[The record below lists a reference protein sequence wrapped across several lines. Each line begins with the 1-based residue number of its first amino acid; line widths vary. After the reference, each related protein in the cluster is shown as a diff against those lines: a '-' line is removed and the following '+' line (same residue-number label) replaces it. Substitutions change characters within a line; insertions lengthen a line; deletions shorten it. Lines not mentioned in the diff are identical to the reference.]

1 MQQPIEFQVR
11 EFSSVKLG
19 GGIGH
24 MISPMVDR
32 GGKSQKDRGRKTK
45 PYNLCDLTAY
55 LWKCSH
61 DLYSETKVDMVIQ

>member
-1 MQQPIEFQVR
+1 
-11 EFSSVKLG
+11 
-19 GGIGH
+19 

-32 GGKSQKDRGRKTK
+32 GGEGQKDRGMKKK